1 MQQPE
6 PASIDFDEWAALA
19 ASDPAA
25 FEARRAEVIDEF
37 IRRAPACR
45 QQRLRRLQWRID
57 QARRLSPTPLSACM
71 KLSQMMWGRFA
82 GEGGLNDAL
91 HSLRRHEHP
100 PRQHRATVLTFRAR
114 TRLN

>member
-1 MQQPE
+1 MQQPA

-19 ASDPAA
+19 AADPAA

-37 IRRAPACR
+37 IRQAPACR

-71 KLSQMMWGRFA
+71 KLSQMMWDSFA
-82 GEGGLNDAL
+82 GDGGLNDAL
-91 HSLRRHEHP
+91 NSLHRGEHP
-100 PRQHRATVLTFRAR
+100 PHRSQAAVLPFRAR
-114 TRLN
+114 TLN